1 MLSSPVIMN
10 ARGKSVDKTFL
21 SLDNAEKRGFLHRD
35 YIAHC
40 FRWSHAC
47 KMIQKN
53 WRDAIIL
60 DVGCGKEMPFP
71 KLIYSSKMRP
81 QHYCGL
87 DVGDWPKP
95 EMLEDI
101 TFPCD
106 RLVGD
111 IAGVKDFKDLD
122 LPGPPNFITC
132 FEVLEH
138 VEWDHARRALE
149 VIRAICAKDALFMV
163 STPTWNFKDCAD
175 NHVNEMTYAAFGA
188 LLEDCDWEI
197 EQHYGTFASQ
207 SDLKKV
213 FLTDGWAEQAF
224 NALHEYYDSN
234 VLSVIFA
241 PAFPVQSRNVIWDCR
256 PGLKVRKFPKL
267 ETIDR
272 PWGSGE
278 TNCPKLTDQTGRSK
292 L

>member
-1 MLSSPVIMN
+1 MN

-40 FRWSHAC
+40 FRWTHAC

-53 WRDAIIL
+53 WRGATIL

-81 QHYCGL
+81 RHYCGL
-87 DVGDWPKP
+87 DVGPWPLP
-95 EMLEDI
+95 TMLEKA

-106 RLVGD
+106 RVVGD
-111 IAGVKDFKDLD
+111 IAEVKAYQDLD
-122 LPGPPNFITC
+122 LPAAPNFITC

-138 VEWDHARRALE
+138 VEWNHARQALKA
-149 VIRAICAKDALFMV
+149 IRAICAKDALFMV
-163 STPTWNFKDCAD
+163 STPTWNIKDCAD
-175 NHVNEMTYAAFGA
+175 NHVNEMTYEAFGA

-197 EQHYGTFASQ
+197 ENHYGTFASQ
-207 SDLKKV
+207 SDLKGHV
-213 FLTDGWAEQAF
+213 DQVLFDQLRD
-224 NALHEYYDSN
+224 YYDSN

-241 PAFPVQSRNVIWDCR
+241 PLFPAQSRNCIWDCR
-256 PGLKVRKFPKL
+256 PGLKERKFPMLKQ
-267 ETIDR
+267 IKR

-278 TNCPKLTDQTGRSK
+278 VKVPLVEKHGMRDLI
-292 L
+292 